1 MPARLRNAKLRK
13 EDFPS
18 LRLRVIFAN
27 ALTGDTILTT
37 QRSHGAA
44 DCTLRSLFQ
53 WERPAVDHEQMHTKY
68 LVDGREA
75 DSNSHPWTLAKEE
88 TEGNVTI
95 KPLHVLVVQWLPQ
108 VRVVPFIKLNTSQR
122 SIELREC
129 AFDFDAPP
137 DSNKVLLR
145 DVAPEW
151 LEQIRRGNSEMH
163 KFFGALLEDLLCNNP
178 AARKRNLAY
187 GLGDFRNDPAE
198 QHITIVFDRH
208 LCRCKF
214 RDQQRVHDPSPG
226 DLEDLMVDLRRF
238 FS

>member
-1 MPARLRNAKLRK
+1 M
-13 EDFPS
+13 
-18 LRLRVIFAN
+18 VY
-27 ALTGDTILTT
+27 
-37 QRSHGAA
+37 
-44 DCTLRSLFQ
+44 
-53 WERPAVDHEQMHTKY
+53 HEQMHTTY

-95 KPLHVLVVQWLPQ
+95 KLLHVMVVQWLPQ
-108 VRVVPFIKLNTSQR
+108 VRVVPFVKLNAPQR

-137 DSNKVLLR
+137 NSNKVLLR
-145 DVAPEW
+145 DVGAEW

-163 KFFGALLEDLLCNNP
+163 KLFGAVLEDLLSNP
-178 AARKRNLAY
+178 VARKRNLAY

-198 QHITIVFDRH
+198 QHITIIFDRDP
-208 LCRCKF
+208 CRCKF
-214 RDQQRVHDPSPG
+214 RDQHRVHDPSPE
-226 DLEDLMVDLRRF
+226 DLEDLIGDLRRF